1 MELPQ
6 TSWTNFYSSPEAEHI
21 ASFFSKKSK
30 GWGNFVG
37 RRNQYFYLA
46 TLMCFLIEEIEESS
60 DNIIIIQFV
69 KT

>member
-1 MELPQ
+1 MWVYVSGNKIRTEKKVNI
-6 TSWTNFYSSPEAEHI
+6 WVIFI
-21 ASFFSKKSK
+21 VFF
-30 GWGNFVG
+30 GICVG

-46 TLMCFLIEEIEESS
+46 TLMCFLTEEIEESN